1 MKTKFNILGIIAVL
15 LYSCQDRPSLIE
27 DNSDSD
33 SVMTATNIEQQ
44 TFRKWFSFNNESE
57 SIITSAELIIN
68 QQEQEMK
75 LQSKN
80 KKEKRLPDAQYHL
93 DQLKKRV
100 NYIKDYETRTES
112 FDLSVV
118 HKLDSLKFDYLQEK
132 LKLEATLYDFQEFKV
147 P

>member
-1 MKTKFNILGIIAVL
+1 
-15 LYSCQDRPSLIE
+15 
-27 DNSDSD
+27 
-33 SVMTATNIEQQ
+33 
-44 TFRKWFSFNNESE
+44 
-57 SIITSAELIIN
+57 
-68 QQEQEMK
+68 MK

-80 KKEKRLPDAQYHL
+80 KKEKRHHDAQYHL

-100 NYIKDYETRTES
+100 NYIKDYETRTEN

-132 LKLEATLYDFQEFKV
+132 LKLEATLCEFQEFKV